1 MARKESIFTMRVDSD
16 DAIKDIKKLDQDMT
30 HLAETIGVEVSGSIS
45 AMEDKLYEM
54 ALAGDTTSKEFIQ
67 LQKQTAKYK
76 QVIIETDRSIDAL
89 AEQGRGLSTALSL
102 AEGTVAGFQAFT
114 GVTAL
119 MGSEN
124 EELLSTIT
132 KLQGAQG
139 ILNSIEVIK
148 QQIQNNSIKLTQA
161 QTFVQKLYNRAVGDG
176 SKAMQGFRKALL
188 LTGIGA
194 LIIGIGLLV
203 ENWDKLKGA
212 ILGTNKAQ
220 DLQNQTMKKAVEG
233 IASELSASDKL
244 KKTLN
249 DESKTRKEKVEAVK
263 KLQAEY
269 PNLLGNIDAE
279 KTSIQDINKALE
291 LNVQLL
297 RIKAQQDAVNELR
310 TEEFKNQINAQ
321 VDAQTDNNNTLLSWT
336 LGLTNSELAQKSRTA
351 QTNADINA
359 SKKQVEVLD
368 ELDAS
373 LEKQA
378 KKLRESGATDTA
390 VTVTKVNNSNS
401 LADARKKANEDYNN
415 MLLAQSELEE
425 ELRRLNLTQ
434 SELEEIAIL
443 DKFDSLVE
451 KAGDSQELIKQ
462 INQQA
467 EIELNKLFA
476 KRRAEEDAIKKQ
488 ADDLEIARKNELLDT
503 IADIEEEHLTSS
515 KDRELN
521 EVNDKYFNLITLA
534 EQYGE
539 NTVILEDARLKA
551 IAEVEDKYR
560 LESETKE
567 KDTQQKRSDFF
578 NAYAET
584 VTNGL
589 NSLNNL
595 NDLVTTIQ
603 LSNAEGNEAKQE
615 QIQRKSFERNKKI
628 QIGIATIQ
636 GIQGVIN
643 SLTATSILPEPYASI
658 QKGINAVAVAT
669 ATASN
674 IAKIK
679 ATSFGGG
686 GGGTPSMGGGSVSAG
701 ASASSFSISDDTSSA
716 QTNLN
721 QNGTI
726 NNGGVQK
733 VIVTESDISQT
744 QNSINAIEVKSTF

>member
-30 HLAETIGVEVSGSIS
+30 HLAQTIGVEVSGSIS

-721 QNGTI
+721 QNGTV

>member
-30 HLAETIGVEVSGSIS
+30 HLAQTIGVEVSGSIS

-249 DESKTRKEKVEAVK
+249 DERKTRNEKVEAVK

-279 KTSIQDINKALE
+279 KASYEEINKALE

-321 VDAQTDNNNTLLSWT
+321 VDAQTDNNNTILSWT

-351 QTNADINA
+351 QTIADINA
-359 SKKQVEVLD
+359 SKKQVKVLD

-373 LEKQA
+373 LEEQA
-378 KKLRESGATDTA
+378 KKLRESGATDKA
-390 VTVTKVNNSNS
+390 VATTKENNSNS
-401 LADARKKANEDYNN
+401 LADARKKANEEYNN

-488 ADDLEIARKNELLDT
+488 ADDLEVARKNELLDT

-560 LESETKE
+560 VESEAKE
-567 KDTQQKRSDFF
+567 EEVQQKKTDFF

-643 SLTATSILPEPYASI
+643 SLTSSSILPDPFASI
-658 QKGINAVAVAT
+658 QRGINAVAVAT

>member
-30 HLAETIGVEVSGSIS
+30 HLAQTIGVEVSGSIS

-249 DESKTRKEKVEAVK
+249 DERKTRNEKVEAVK

-321 VDAQTDNNNTLLSWT
+321 VDAQTDNNNTILSWT

-351 QTNADINA
+351 QTIADINA
-359 SKKQVEVLD
+359 SKKQVKVLD

-373 LEKQA
+373 LEEQA
-378 KKLRESGATDTA
+378 KKLRESGATDKA
-390 VTVTKVNNSNS
+390 VATTKENNSNS
-401 LADARKKANEDYNN
+401 LADARKKANEEYNN

-488 ADDLEIARKNELLDT
+488 ADDLEVARKNELLDT

-560 LESETKE
+560 VESEAKE
-567 KDTQQKRSDFF
+567 EEVQQKKTDFF

-643 SLTATSILPEPYASI
+643 SLTATSILPEPFASI
-658 QKGINAVAVAT
+658 QKGVNALTVAT